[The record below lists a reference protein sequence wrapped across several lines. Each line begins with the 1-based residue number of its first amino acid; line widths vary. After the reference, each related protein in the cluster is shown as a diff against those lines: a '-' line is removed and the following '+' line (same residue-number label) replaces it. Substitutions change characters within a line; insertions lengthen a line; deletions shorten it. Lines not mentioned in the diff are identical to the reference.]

1 MRSVVDGTTRSRRQT
16 GWQRKPGR
24 AMRVLRASVG
34 RRLHRV
40 PVRARRGLVRRLQP
54 ARRDAQRPP
63 LDAPPTPPSAPDLA
77 LPSMSTVPEDE
88 FRARRRPPSCR
99 VVVLVVARPVAA
111 VRPATSRGTNSLVDD
126 DRIGDD
132 VKSSTSWQVTPSS
145 SPTAAAAA
153 AAFRTDRVNET
164 LSHRNSPTVSVVSV
178 DSTCFETTGRPMCR
192 RK

>member
-1 MRSVVDGTTRSRRQT
+1 MRLVVDGTTRSRRQT

-34 RRLHRV
+34 RRLYRV
-40 PVRARRGLVRRLQP
+40 PVRPRRGVVRRLQP
-54 ARRDAQRPP
+54 ARRDSQRPP

-77 LPSMSTVPEDE
+77 LPSMSTVLEDE
-88 FRARRRPPSCR
+88 FRARRCPPSRR

-153 AAFRTDRVNET
+153 ASRTDRVNET
-164 LSHRNSPTVSVVSV
+164 FSHRNREIALLFLSVAYL
-178 DSTCFETTGRPMCR
+178 STRVF
-192 RK
+192 